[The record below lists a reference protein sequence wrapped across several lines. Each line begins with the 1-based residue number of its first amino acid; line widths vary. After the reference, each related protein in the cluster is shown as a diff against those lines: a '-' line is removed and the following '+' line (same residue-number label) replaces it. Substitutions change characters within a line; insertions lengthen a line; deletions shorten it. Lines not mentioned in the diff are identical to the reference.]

1 MSTTKTCVRC
11 GAPARWVGDACPG
24 CRETLAAEAGPCSC
38 GGCALHLREAC
49 AKPAAYYLENFV
61 RAPGAFAFYC
71 AGCASRL
78 LDTSM
83 FSGPYLGPPS

>member
-1 MSTTKTCVRC
+1 MTPAKTCVKC

-24 CRETLAAEAGPCSC
+24 CRRELAAMRATCAC
-38 GGCALHLREAC
+38 GGCALHMRAAC

-61 RAPGAFAFYC
+61 RSPGAFAFYC

-83 FSGPYLGPPS
+83 FTGPRFNV